1 LKIGNIIEYQ
11 EGVAN
16 MLSYKGSQS
25 FRDFSEGKV
34 GMNDTESDN
43 GSGIQGGMKS
53 DVLNDLRQS
62 NEQLREDS
70 TALQTRNKELEVYAY
85 MVAHDLKDP
94 LTVLITAS
102 DLITNVPN
110 LTRQDLKEFM
120 QQIRFTAYEMNSI
133 INNLLLFAVGGKADV
148 PIEPVDMTRV
158 VGNVRDR
165 LSYMIKD
172 QRARVVIPES
182 WPDTIG
188 YGPWIEEVWA
198 NYISNAIKHGGRPPY
213 VELGASTQPDGMV
226 RFWTRD
232 NGPGLQSDSRTLLFT
247 PYSQIGHIPNPGH
260 GLGLSIVLQIVEKL
274 GGQVGV
280 ESELGKGSLFFF
292 TLPANSTS
300 T

>member
-1 LKIGNIIEYQ
+1 
-11 EGVAN
+11 
-16 MLSYKGSQS
+16 
-25 FRDFSEGKV
+25 
-34 GMNDTESDN
+34 
-43 GSGIQGGMKS
+43 
-53 DVLNDLRQS
+53 
-62 NEQLREDS
+62 
-70 TALQTRNKELEVYAY
+70 

-110 LTRQDLKEFM
+110 LTHSDLKEFM

-133 INNLLLFAVGGKADV
+133 INNLLLFAVGGKAEV

-165 LSYMIKD
+165 LGYMIKD
-172 QRARVVIPES
+172 QQARVVIPES

-198 NYISNAIKHGGRPPY
+198 NYISNAIKHGGRPPC
-213 VELGASTQPDGMV
+213 VELGASPEPDGMV

-232 NGPGLQSDSRTLLFT
+232 NGPGLQSDSRTSLFA
-247 PYSQIGHIPNPGH
+247 PFSEIGHIPNPGH
-260 GLGLSIVLQIVEKL
+260 GLGLSIVHQIVEKL
-274 GGQVGV
+274 GGKVGV
-280 ESELGKGSLFFF
+280 ESELGNGSLFFF

>member
-1 LKIGNIIEYQ
+1 
-11 EGVAN
+11 
-16 MLSYKGSQS
+16 MLSYKGYRPIQ
-25 FRDFSEGKV
+25 DFSYLKA
-34 GMNDTESDN
+34 GMNDTELE
-43 GSGIQGGMKS
+43 GIPEGMKR

-62 NEQLREDS
+62 IEQLREDS
-70 TALQTRNKELEVYAY
+70 IALQARNKELEVYAY

-110 LTRQDLKEFM
+110 LTRQDLNEFM

-148 PIEPVDMTRV
+148 PLEPVDMTHV
-158 VGNVRDR
+158 VGNVQDR
-165 LSYMIKD
+165 LGYMIKD
-172 QRARVVIPES
+172 QQARIVIPES

-198 NYISNAIKHGGRPPY
+198 NYISNAIKHGGSPPY
-213 VELGASTQPDGMV
+213 VELGASTLPDGMV

-232 NGPGLQSDSRTLLFT
+232 NGPGLPLDARALLFRAFN
-247 PYSQIGHIPNPGH
+247 QIGQSRNPEH

-292 TLPANSTS
+292 TLPATQLPSENRISAFDNSPETS
-300 T
+300 CQS